1 MNKHITKALC
11 ALTAAAMLC
20 GCGSSNTTSEESV
33 PEPPVTG
40 EVSVFTEALRCDA
53 PTEGNDRVFYEIFV
67 GSFSDSDGDGTGDIR
82 GIIERFD
89 YLNDGNPNSG
99 YSLGVEGIWLSPIFK
114 SPSYHKYDVQ
124 DYYAIDEDFG
134 TEDDLKELI
143 ALCHERGVK
152 LILDLPINHTSDRC
166 EWFKAFTEARKTGDT
181 DSEYHDFYSVGESV
195 SADGKVFNAI
205 RGTEQ
210 FYECNFSGDM
220 PELDFNNAAV
230 VQAVTDIAEHYLD
243 MGVDG
248 FRFDAAKYI
257 FLGEEQKNIDF
268 WNSYIGGL
276 EAKYE
281 GIFTVA
287 EVWAHDSVSLP
298 YTGATSCFN
307 FTMAQLGGEI
317 ACAAKGGDVNVYTAY
332 VENRLNELS
341 ANGDALLV
349 PFITNHDMDR
359 AAGFLTV
366 ASGEMKMAA
375 SLYLLLPGAPFIY
388 YGEEIG
394 MKGSRGSANTDANRR
409 LAMLWGDGN
418 TASDPEG
425 ATYGADKQNNG
436 TVAAQLKDPDSLF
449 SHYKKLIMIRKAF
462 PEISGGEFTALRFD
476 GTNLGG
482 FVSTLGD
489 SSVAVLHN
497 STAEPITVNLSQA
510 TELSFSEV
518 AAAVGSGD
526 ASLDGSQLTLGAQTS
541 VVLK

>member
-1 MNKHITKALC
+1 
-11 ALTAAAMLC
+11 
-20 GCGSSNTTSEESV
+20 
-33 PEPPVTG
+33 
-40 EVSVFTEALRCDA
+40 
-53 PTEGNDRVFYEIFV
+53 
-67 GSFSDSDGDGTGDIR
+67 
-82 GIIERFD
+82 
-89 YLNDGNPNSG
+89 
-99 YSLGVEGIWLSPIFK
+99 
-114 SPSYHKYDVQ
+114 
-124 DYYAIDEDFG
+124 
-134 TEDDLKELI
+134 
-143 ALCHERGVK
+143 
-152 LILDLPINHTSDRC
+152 
-166 EWFKAFTEARKTGDT
+166 
-181 DSEYHDFYSVGESV
+181 
-195 SADGKVFNAI
+195 
-205 RGTEQ
+205 
-210 FYECNFSGDM
+210 
-220 PELDFNNAAV
+220 
-230 VQAVTDIAEHYLD
+230 
-243 MGVDG
+243 
-248 FRFDAAKYI
+248 
-257 FLGEEQKNIDF
+257 
-268 WNSYIGGL
+268 
-276 EAKYE
+276 
-281 GIFTVA
+281 
-287 EVWAHDSVSLP
+287 
-298 YTGATSCFN
+298 
-307 FTMAQLGGEI
+307 MAQLGGEI

-497 STAEPITVNLSQA
+497 STAEPITVDLSQA

-526 ASLDGSQLTLGAQTS
+526 ASLDGSQLTLDAQTS

>member
-1 MNKHITKALC
+1 MNKHISKALC
-11 ALTAAAMLC
+11 TLTAAALLC
-20 GCGSSNTTSEESV
+20 GCTGNTVSDETSV
-33 PEPPVTG
+33 PEPPENG
-40 EVSVFTEALRCDA
+40 EVSVFSEALRCDA
-53 PTEGNDRVFYEIFV
+53 PTDGNDRVFYEIFV

-89 YLNDGNPNSG
+89 YLNDGDPNSG

-124 DYYAIDEDFG
+124 DYYAIDESFG
-134 TEDDLKELI
+134 TEDDLRELI

-152 LILDLPINHTSDRC
+152 LILDLPINHTSSRN
-166 EWFKAFTEARKTGDT
+166 EWFKAFCKARKAGDT
-181 DSEYHDFYSVGESV
+181 SNEYYNFYSVGESV
-195 SADGKVFNAI
+195 SADGKVFQAI
-205 RGTEQ
+205 DGTTQ

-220 PELDFNNAAV
+220 PELDFDNDAV
-230 VQAVTDIAEHYLD
+230 VKAVTDIAEYYLD

-276 EAKYE
+276 KAKYE

-298 YTGATSCFN
+298 YTSATSCFN
-307 FTMAQLGGEI
+307 FSMAQLGGEI

-341 ANGDALLV
+341 ANGEALLV
-349 PFITNHDMDR
+349 PFVTNHDMDR

-394 MKGSRGSANTDANRR
+394 MKGSRGSDNTDANRR
-409 LAMLWGDGN
+409 LAMLWGDGD
-418 TASDPEG
+418 TVSDPEG
-425 ATYGADKQNNG
+425 ATYGLDKQKNG
-436 TVAAQLKDPDSLF
+436 TAAEQVTDPDSLY

-462 PEISGGEFTALRFD
+462 PEISRGEFTALKFVD
-476 GTNLGG
+476 TKLGG

-497 STAEPITVNLSQA
+497 TTAEPITVDLAQA
-510 TELSFSEV
+510 TTLSFSEI
-518 AAAVGSGD
+518 AAVVGMGD

-541 VVLK
+541 AVLR